1 MITTPT
7 KCARISHNACLCET
21 FHRVSASF
29 LAITV
34 YAGDSPISG
43 HDGTACSN
51 KSKGVVNAIG
61 KFCQSKKIY
70 VNGAYASNGMW

>member
-1 MITTPT
+1 MHAFAGLFT
-7 KCARISHNACLCET
+7 AFLLC
-21 FHRVSASF
+21 F

-34 YAGDSPISG
+34 YAGDSPING

-51 KSKGVVNAIG
+51 KNKGVVNAIG